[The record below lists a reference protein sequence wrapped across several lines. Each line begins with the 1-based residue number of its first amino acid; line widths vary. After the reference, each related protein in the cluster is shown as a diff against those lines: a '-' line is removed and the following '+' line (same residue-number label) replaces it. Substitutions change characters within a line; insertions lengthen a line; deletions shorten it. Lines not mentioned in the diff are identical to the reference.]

1 MDATDSCAAASS
13 VDGEACR
20 GVPEVKNGHRLQ
32 LGYDECRLEPRAF
45 AAGGTL
51 HMLAEASREDEV
63 ARLLALSLRREGGAE
78 ECRERDGAPL
88 VALRSAN
95 DGVPSDFDGILG
107 DDDSASREVDVAD
120 AERGD
125 LTPAETGV
133 SEEQDQSF
141 VLAARCGEI
150 ADVLMAE
157 VAMSAGDLAGESGA
171 SRDIGR
177 HPPIA
182 NATSRMRSVTR
193 MGAAPRLARR
203 LGDGVTSLKRNW
215 GPDRFSD
222 QWGSRY

>member
-1 MDATDSCAAASS
+1 MMKNPRRRPILNGGEVGDGAAVGDEGAHDP
-13 VDGEACR
+13 VPACGRLR
-20 GVPEVKNGHRLQ
+20 GG
-32 LGYDECRLEPRAF
+32 
-45 AAGGTL
+45 
-51 HMLAEASREDEV
+51 
-63 ARLLALSLRREGGAE
+63 LRREGGAE

-107 DDDSASREVDVAD
+107 DDDSASREVEVAD

-150 ADVLMAE
+150 ADLLMAE
-157 VAMSAGDLAGESGA
+157 FAMSAGDLAGESGV

-182 NATSRMRSVTR
+182 KCHVEDAKCHSDGSGAPSCKKTR
-193 MGAAPRLARR
+193 RR
-203 LGDGVTSLKRNW
+203 RNIIEEEL
-215 GPDRFSD
+215 
-222 QWGSRY
+222 GSRPVF